1 MTRARPRAT
10 GPVGAAGATAS
21 LLLAALAATAPASLA
36 ATPPATAPLTRTE
49 QHYIL
54 QCQGCHRADGTGN
67 RTNTPPMAGIVARF
81 LAVEGGRE
89 YLARVPGVAT
99 AALGDED
106 LAALLNW
113 TLLRF
118 DAAHVPADF
127 RPYTAAEIGAW
138 RKHPL
143 RTEAPRVRA
152 ALVARM
158 ADTPR

>member
-1 MTRARPRAT
+1 MNGRRLRMTAAT
-10 GPVGAAGATAS
+10 S
-21 LLLAALAATAPASLA
+21 SILLAALAAAAPAS
-36 ATPPATAPLTRTE
+36 PTAPLSRTE

-67 RTNTPPMAGIVARF
+67 RVNTPPMAGIVARF

-99 AALGDED
+99 AALGDAD

-118 DAAHVPADF
+118 DAANVPADF

-138 RKHPL
+138 RRQPL

-152 ALVARM
+152 ALVERM
-158 ADTPR
+158 NATTP